1 MKNIDL
7 AMLVDKY
14 MAAETS
20 REEEK
25 ILKNHLTTEENSV
38 AQPELAAL
46 FEYFA
51 AQKLFTPIPEFED
64 PSIHSLASQEKGKII
79 PLRMRSWLA
88 AAASVLVLVFAYF
101 YLAPSGP
108 AASEDTYTDPETAAH
123 SAAQALELLSTEIN
137 KGKTLAKEQ
146 MNDLDYINTFLT
158 IYSSNQ

>member
-7 AMLVDKY
+7 AVLIDKY

-25 ILKNHLTTEENSV
+25 ILKNHLLKEENST
-38 AQPELAAL
+38 AHPELAAL

-51 AQKLFTPIPEFED
+51 AQKLLTPIPEFED
-64 PSIHSLASQEKGKII
+64 PSVHPAASEKKGKII

-88 AAASVLVLVFAYF
+88 AAASVLVLIFAYF
-101 YLAPSGP
+101 YLAPSGT
-108 AASEDTYTDPETAAH
+108 AASEDTYTDPETAAY
-123 SAAQALELLSTEIN
+123 SAAEALQLLSTEIN

-146 MNDLDYINTFLT
+146 MNELDYINTFLT
-158 IYSSNQ
+158 IY